1 MNTENT
7 LFLDMKNISI
17 EFPGVKALDN
27 VSFTAKLGKVQ
38 AVVGA
43 NGAGKS
49 TLMNVLSGAYNH
61 FTGNI
66 FIDGSKV
73 NIKVPADAKKL
84 GIQVVYQ
91 EVDTALIPYLT
102 VAENI
107 LLDDIVNNMKD
118 KLFLNWR
125 DIHKQAAQVL
135 KKLNIDISTKKYIYE
150 LTLAQKQ
157 MVLIARSICTKCKLL
172 ILDEPTAPL
181 SHFETE
187 ELFRVV
193 KDLKNNNV
201 GVIFISHRLPELFQ
215 ICDEVAVMRNGKIV
229 TKRNIVETT
238 QNQIVED
245 MLGRK
250 LEDIFPKCKKE
261 KGNRILEVVNLKDYN
276 KLKDI
281 NLHLCRGEIIG
292 IAGLVGAGKTE
303 LCKALFGD
311 AKLISGKIILE
322 GKNLILKSPYD
333 AVKSG
338 LALIPEERRKEGILA
353 NESIVTNISAANIET
368 FSKHFGF
375 LDFVGERNAAKK
387 IIKTLGIQT
396 PDENRAVGL
405 LSGGNQQKVVIGKW
419 LDTNAKIFI
428 FDEPTKG
435 VDVGAK
441 REIFNLINKL
451 AMDGKGVIYASCELS
466 EIIGIADRI
475 YVIYDGEIV
484 KELDTDST
492 SEEELLFYSTGGK

>member
-1 MNTENT
+1 MNSLNA
-7 LFLDMKNISI
+7 LFLDMRNISI

-27 VSFTAKLGKVQ
+27 VNFTAETGKVQ
-38 AVVGA
+38 AIVGA

-61 FTGNI
+61 FTGDI
-66 FIDGSKV
+66 FIDGKKSI
-73 NIKVPADAKKL
+73 IKVPADAKKL

-91 EVDTALIPYLT
+91 EVDIALISYLT
-102 VAENI
+102 VGENI
-107 LLDDIVNNMKD
+107 LLDDIVNNMKNR
-118 KLFLNWR
+118 LFLNWK
-125 DIHKQAAQVL
+125 DIHKQAAEAL
-135 KKLNIDISTKKYIYE
+135 KKLNLNISTKKYIYE

-157 MVLIARSICTKCKLL
+157 MVLIARSICRKCKLL

-181 SHFETE
+181 SHFETG

-193 KDLKNNNV
+193 NELKKDNV
-201 GVIFISHRLPELFQ
+201 GIIFISHRLPELFK
-215 ICDEVAVMRNGKIV
+215 ICDEVTVMRNGKIV
-229 TKRNIVETT
+229 VKRNIVETT

-250 LEDIFPKCKKE
+250 LGEIFPKRNRTKGE
-261 KGNRILEVVNLKDYN
+261 KILEVINLKDKN
-276 KLKDI
+276 KLNDI
-281 NLHLCRGEIIG
+281 NLQLHRGEIIG
-292 IAGLVGAGKTE
+292 VAGLVGAGKTE

-311 AKLISGKIILE
+311 AKLTYGKFILE
-322 GKNLILKSPYD
+322 GKEVILKSPYD
-333 AVKSG
+333 AVRSG

-353 NESIVTNISAANIET
+353 NESIITNISATNIER
-368 FSKHFGF
+368 FSNLFGF
-375 LDFVGERNAAKK
+375 LEFEGERKVAKK

-396 PDENRAVGL
+396 PDENRVVGL

-419 LDTNAKIFI
+419 LDTDAKIFI

-451 AMDGKGVIYASCELS
+451 AMDGKGVIYASSELS
-466 EIIGIADRI
+466 EIMGITDRV
-475 YVIYDGEIV
+475 YVIYDGKIE
-484 KELDTDST
+484 KELDTNSI